1 MKHNA
6 NYGLTVDDSGDAMT
20 VSFCAGSCDAVC
32 AAPCAAGDQNEDGTV
47 DVLDVVAIVSLIVNS
62 QPYSECADYNND
74 GSSDVLD
81 VVAIVGLIVG
91 GRTSDATSAVM
102 KSEGNTLSISGNGY
116 IGAIQMTLTHDANFS
131 LDLTDNAMVAEYA
144 TVDNTTTLVV
154 VAPESDAI
162 FTASGSYDIESV
174 LVANSSSY
182 VTVIEPGAF
191 VLEAAYPNPFNP
203 STSVSLSMP
212 SEGYVSVK
220 AYNLV
225 GQVVGVIAEGS
236 LSAGLHTMSWDAS
249 DLSSGVYLI
258 TAEYAG
264 QVSTQKVML
273 VK

>member
-1 MKHNA
+1 MNSDTA
-6 NYGLTVDDSGDAMT
+6 IN
-20 VSFCAGSCDAVC
+20 
-32 AAPCAAGDQNEDGTV
+32 
-47 DVLDVVAIVSLIVNS
+47 VLDIVSIVNIIL
-62 QPYSECADYNND
+62 
-74 GSSDVLD
+74 GTGRLD
-81 VVAIVGLIVG
+81 
-91 GRTSDATSAVM
+91 DASSAVM
-102 KSEGNTLSISGNGY
+102 KTEGNLLSISGNGY
-116 IGAIQMTLTHDANFS
+116 IGAVQMTLTHDANFS
-131 LDLTDNAMVAEYA
+131 LELTSDAMVAEYA

-182 VTVIEPGAF
+182 VTVTEPGAF
-191 VLEAAYPNPFNP
+191 ILEAAYPNPFNP

-212 SEGYVSVK
+212 AEGYISVK

-236 LSAGLHTMSWDAS
+236 LDAGVHTMTWDAS

-273 VK
+273 MK

>member
-1 MKHNA
+1 MKLA
-6 NYGLTVDDSGDAMT
+6 SLSGATTTKVVVLSTVA
-20 VSFCAGSCDAVC
+20 
-32 AAPCAAGDQNEDGTV
+32 
-47 DVLDVVAIVSLIVNS
+47 
-62 QPYSECADYNND
+62 YS
-74 GSSDVLD
+74 
-81 VVAIVGLIVG
+81 
-91 GRTSDATSAVM
+91 
-102 KSEGNTLSISGNGY
+102 
-116 IGAIQMTLTHDANFS
+116 
-131 LDLTDNAMVAEYA
+131 
-144 TVDNTTTLVV
+144 DNTTTLVV

-182 VTVIEPGAF
+182 VTVTEPGSF

-212 SEGYVSVK
+212 AEGYISVK

-236 LSAGLHTMSWDAS
+236 LDAGVHTMTWDAS

-273 VK
+273 IK

>member
-1 MKHNA
+1 
-6 NYGLTVDDSGDAMT
+6 MT
-20 VSFCAGSCDAVC
+20 
-32 AAPCAAGDQNEDGTV
+32 N
-47 DVLDVVAIVSLIVNS
+47 VLDVVAFVNLIIS
-62 QPYSECADYNND
+62 A
-74 GSSDVLD
+74 
-81 VVAIVGLIVG
+81 
-91 GRTSDATSAVM
+91 RTSDASSAVM
-102 KSEGNTLSISGNGY
+102 KTEGNLLSISGNGY
-116 IGAIQMTLTHDANFS
+116 IGAVQMTLTHDANFS
-131 LDLTDNAMVAEYA
+131 LELTSDAMVAEYA

-182 VTVIEPGAF
+182 VTVTEPGAF

-212 SEGYVSVK
+212 AEGYVSVK

-236 LSAGLHTMSWDAS
+236 LDAGVHTMTWDAS

-273 VK
+273 MK